1 MNLDQKI
8 DKLKEPMVKI
18 ASQIPAR
25 VDINILLAK
34 VREDKKKSKKENLS
48 LICIVFLVIFSTG
61 IILSL

>member
-34 VREDKKKSKKENLS
+34 VREDKKKSKKENLF